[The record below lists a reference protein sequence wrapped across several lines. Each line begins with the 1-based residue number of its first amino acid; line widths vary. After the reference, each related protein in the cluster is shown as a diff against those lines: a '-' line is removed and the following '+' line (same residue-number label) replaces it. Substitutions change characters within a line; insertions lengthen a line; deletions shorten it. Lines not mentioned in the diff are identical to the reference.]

1 MVTYTSNGLV
11 VLFDGAIIRILSFSF
26 PCVKY
31 ANWLEIIRDSPAH
44 GIPSISV
51 RKPFPWDSIWPIH
64 PFRIWFFNGRH
75 TKCFHA
81 IYAYLRSRMPLIE
94 PNAIKHF
101 KICAA
106 TLTFDGHPSTSIWLH
121 RIVLLDEL
129 WVKCRMRS
137 FNSLCHWGALFGN
150 KNSSG
155 KSHRF

>member
-1 MVTYTSNGLV
+1 MVSSCYSMGQLYGYSLSHFPVWNMQIDSKLYAIHRLMAYT
-11 VLFDGAIIRILSFSF
+11 
-26 PCVKY
+26 
-31 ANWLEIIRDSPAH
+31 
-44 GIPSISV
+44 SISV
-51 RKPFPWDSIWPIH
+51 CKPFPWDSIWPIH

-137 FNSLCHWGALFGN
+137 FNSLCHWGALIGN